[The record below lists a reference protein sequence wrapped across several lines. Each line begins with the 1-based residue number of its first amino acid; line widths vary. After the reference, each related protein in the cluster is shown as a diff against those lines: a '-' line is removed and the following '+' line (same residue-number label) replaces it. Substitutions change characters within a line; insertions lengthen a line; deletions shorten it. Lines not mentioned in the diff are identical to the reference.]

1 MKLRKFCLH
10 NQLLE
15 SIFDLLVPQTID
27 QGVEHGDDH
36 GIEHRQNFVCVHGMT
51 GAGLGVHKDG
61 GPIEDGD
68 CGEVRSAGGQSLL
81 ISLSRVHPQN
91 GDQYEQVGNQD
102 NQEGKKDIEACHKGK
117 N

>member
-1 MKLRKFCLH
+1 
-10 NQLLE
+10 
-15 SIFDLLVPQTID
+15 
-27 QGVEHGDDH
+27 
-36 GIEHRQNFVCVHGMT
+36 MT

-68 CGEVRSAGGQSLL
+68 CGEVRHAGGQSLL
-81 ISLSRVHPQN
+81 ISLSRVHLQD
-91 GDQYEQVGNQD
+91 GDKYEQVGNQD